1 MSDVEFRGGG
11 YDEDLSYLIHLVDDP
26 ELRGAD
32 PLRLAPSA
40 DQGPGGASGTR
51 SAAEGDQVV
60 AAIERACESDP
71 RMALRLVAGLSS
83 YWWSRG
89 LQDEAS
95 AAAERV
101 LAMLGRT
108 VPPGLEEEYLLAVLH
123 GASSA
128 EQEQLEL
135 AQQVVLSAVGPFK
148 HPVTVLLWALV
159 FGPFESSAT
168 VSTVLARHE
177 RDGDAWTRAAVE
189 LCKGYPGLIDIAP
202 GDAEQ
207 SLRIALARFRML
219 EDRWAMFLALTALR
233 QITSDLMPVLDEAV
247 ELADELGLEEEA
259 GLLLCQRADLRLREG
274 ELDAARRDY
283 GQALDVGE
291 RSDLLETV
299 AAARIGLARVA
310 RHAGDLACAR
320 EHLSAVLT
328 GCPEEL
334 DDAREEALHELGVLR
349 AAEAS
354 A

>member
-11 YDEDLSYLIHLVDDP
+11 YDDELSYLIDLVEHP
-26 ELRGAD
+26 D
-32 PLRLAPSA
+32 PLRTATSLPRSA
-40 DQGPGGASGTR
+40 IR

-101 LAMLGRT
+101 LGMLGRT
-108 VPPGLEEEYLLAVLH
+108 VPAGLEEEYLLTVLH

-135 AQQVVLSAVGPFK
+135 AQQVVLDGVGPFK
-148 HPVTVLLWALV
+148 YPVTVLLWSLV
-159 FGPFESSAT
+159 FGPFESSTT
-168 VSTVLARHE
+168 VADVLARHE

-189 LCKGYPGLIDIAP
+189 LIKGYPGLVDIGPAE
-202 GDAEQ
+202 AEQ

-219 EDRWAMFLALTALR
+219 EDRWAMFLALTGLR
-233 QITSDLMPVLDEAV
+233 QITDDLLPVTSEAV
-247 ELADELGLEEEA
+247 ELAEELGLEEEA
-259 GLLLCQRADLRLREG
+259 GLLLCERAGLQLRAGAVEAARADFTR
-274 ELDAARRDY
+274 
-283 GQALDVGE
+283 ALTLAEHTDCAE
-291 RSDLLETV
+291 
-299 AAARIGLARVA
+299 AAAAAQIGLARTA
-310 RHAGDLACAR
+310 RHAGNLVCAR
-320 EHLSAVLT
+320 EHLSVVLGT
-328 GCPEEL
+328 CPEEL
-334 DDAREEALHELGVLR
+334 VDAREEAAHELRLLCS
-349 AAEAS
+349 AEAT